1 MKKSIPFFLL
11 IDRHRHTTEPKVAN
25 KFEKTSGQIDNNNNE
40 NEKNKLNQYN
50 NTNKEQ
56 FVSIS
61 THDSTTTTTTKTAPD
76 VVHINCCPESSF
88 LIFDDFFFNFNNII
102 LY

>member
-25 KFEKTSGQIDNNNNE
+25 KLEKTSGQIDNNENE
-40 NEKNKLNQYN
+40 NNKVNQYN

-61 THDSTTTTTTKTAPD
+61 THDSTTTTTTTKTAPD
-76 VVHINCCPESSF
+76 VVHINCPESSF
-88 LIFDDFFFNFNNII
+88 LIFNDFFFNFF
-102 LY
+102 

>member
-25 KFEKTSGQIDNNNNE
+25 KFEKTSGQIDNNENE
-40 NEKNKLNQYN
+40 NNKLNQYN
-50 NTNKEQ
+50 NTINKEQ
-56 FVSIS
+56 FISIS
-61 THDSTTTTTTKTAPD
+61 THDSTTTTTKTAPD
-76 VVHINCCPESSF
+76 AVHINCPESSF
-88 LIFDDFFFNFNNII
+88 LIFDYFFFFNFNNII